1 MAHLKK
7 KKDADAV
14 PENKNRS
21 DSKGG
26 KPSAIITP
34 PDKKKK
40 KVLSRIEW
48 VGQHF
53 LHEDKRGFTVRWT
66 TAPHFS
72 PWLWA

>member
-7 KKDADAV
+7 KKDADAA

-34 PDKKKK
+34 PDKKSKK
-40 KVLSRIEW
+40 K
-48 VGQHF
+48 
-53 LHEDKRGFTVRWT
+53 
-66 TAPHFS
+66 
-72 PWLWA
+72 